1 MKKGLRIT
9 GTILLAVVF
18 VISAVV
24 ATAQLRENR
33 LAEQA
38 YEDALDIALSAEP
51 EPSEAEPVEEV
62 ELTPAPVPLIPEP
75 EPEETPEPEPV
86 EEPKEELPEE
96 AKFLLDIDLNALREV
111 NGDVIGWIC
120 IPDTAI
126 SYPLLKSEDNNEYLK
141 LTWDLEYSRAGSI
154 FMERR
159 SSVDFSDFHTL
170 IYGHN
175 LQDGKMFSTLMKH
188 REQEYFDSHPNVYI
202 VTDDAILRYEAFSAY
217 VADVVSDSYRL
228 LFDDDAH
235 KQSVIDFY
243 IEKSETESEI
253 VPAAEDK
260 ILSLSTCTGW
270 GNNDI
275 RCIVHTVQ
283 TGVFER

>member
-1 MKKGLRIT
+1 MKKRLRIACT
-9 GTILLAVVF
+9 VLLAVIF
-18 VISAVV
+18 VGSAV
-24 ATAQLRENR
+24 AAISQLGEHR

-38 YEDALDIALSAEP
+38 YEEALAIAL
-51 EPSEAEPVEEV
+51 
-62 ELTPAPVPLIPEP
+62 PAATLAPTAEP
-75 EPEETPEPEPV
+75 EPEEELTPPPVPLAPEPELPA
-86 EEPKEELPEE
+86 EQPKEELPEE

-111 NGDVIGWIC
+111 NTDVIAWIY
-120 IPDTAI
+120 IPDSEI
-126 SYPLLKSEDNNEYLK
+126 SYPLLKSEDNAEYLK
-141 LTWDLEYSRAGSI
+141 LTWDGQYSRAGSI

-159 SSVDFSDFHTL
+159 SSVDFSDFHTI

-175 LQDGKMFSTLMKH
+175 LQDGKMFSSLMEH
-188 REQEYFDSHPNVYI
+188 RKQEYFDSHSRVYI
-202 VTDDAILRYEAFSAY
+202 VTDNAILRYEAFSAY

-228 LFDDDAH
+228 LFDDDEH

-243 IEKSETESEI
+243 LERSEVESELY
-253 VPAAEDK
+253 PGAEDK

-275 RCIVHTVQ
+275 RCILHTVQ